1 MNSSLFLILSFHGVE
16 TSPLSCGRVIDSGVK
31 AEGEG
36 VFSTDDVGSNCG
48 EVGSSLID
56 VGE

>member
-1 MNSSLFLILSFHGVE
+1 ME
-16 TSPLSCGRVIDSGVK
+16 TSPLSCGRVVDSGVK

-56 VGE
+56 VGGSVLELGE